1 MKVVRCLSLL
11 LHLGC
16 LAATEIQWS
25 SSYQTIL
32 GFGGAFT
39 ESAAYVFSKLNSSL
53 QSQVLQMYFSEDG
66 LRYNMARKPIGSCD
80 FSLASYNYDSTS
92 GDAELADFSI
102 DHDLALIIPFIQRA
116 NATLMSWSK
125 DTLNIVASPWS
136 PPGWMKNND
145 NPFCPLGCLH
155 CQLLDQYQQ
164 AWALYFSKF
173 LSAYAEQGISIWGIT
188 VQNEPEYCPTSYEGM
203 NFNPQT
209 EGSFIKNYLGP
220 QLSRDHPDVQILA
233 YDHNKDHV
241 VEWAQTIYSDPEIA
255 QYVWGIAV
263 HWYTG
268 DDFPNLNT
276 THNLFPNKP
285 ILATEATEGDMNNW
299 VVGFIDWNLILDMNG
314 APNHAGP
321 DECEGVIK
329 CGSDGMLLA
338 DTDNQIIYPQVF
350 YYYVGHISKF
360 VPRGSVRISSSVEG
374 SALECIAFLTPES
387 EVVVVAMNTG
397 DSPITFKLLDIVAG
411 QPEAVKD
418 ILSCPAGVFI
428 SVVKPLLLLR
438 LNGSS
443 YESVHTQVPNF
454 SV

>member
-1 MKVVRCLSLL
+1 
-11 LHLGC
+11 
-16 LAATEIQWS
+16 
-25 SSYQTIL
+25 
-32 GFGGAFT
+32 
-39 ESAAYVFSKLNSSL
+39 
-53 QSQVLQMYFSEDG
+53 MYFSEDG

-116 NATLMSWSK
+116 NATLMNWSK

-164 AWALYFSKF
+164 VWALYFSKF

-285 ILATEATEGDMNNW
+285 ILATEATEVRETDPANPSWSKGEHYAHDIIGDMNNW

-350 YYYVGHISKF
+350 YYYVGHI
-360 VPRGSVRISSSVEG
+360 R
-374 SALECIAFLTPES
+374 
-387 EVVVVAMNTG
+387 
-397 DSPITFKLLDIVAG
+397 
-411 QPEAVKD
+411 
-418 ILSCPAGVFI
+418 
-428 SVVKPLLLLR
+428 
-438 LNGSS
+438 
-443 YESVHTQVPNF
+443 
-454 SV
+454 